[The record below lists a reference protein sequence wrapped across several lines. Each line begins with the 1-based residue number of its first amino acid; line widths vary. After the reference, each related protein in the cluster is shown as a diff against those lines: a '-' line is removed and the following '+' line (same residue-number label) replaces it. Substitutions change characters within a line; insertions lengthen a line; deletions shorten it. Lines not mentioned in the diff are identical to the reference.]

1 MQTDSATTRDP
12 AGFRFGIEHEVAFLN
27 REHRFADFTCT
38 RFDDFQQIV
47 EMLPAYADDET
58 QLRVGDAG
66 IKSKRWY
73 VEGFER
79 FADSPQPVDCV
90 PKGIE
95 IRTTIHRSI
104 AGAVAELNDSLA
116 LLRKA
121 AAAFGF
127 TRVGVSFN
135 PYQTAFAPRPALN
148 AYELARRTASPEEQT
163 AEIPMLTYG
172 PDLNLSHIG
181 FGPRELVDAARKLTA
196 YSPYLV
202 PFSFCSPFYG
212 GRLWDGLSPRTFV
225 RTGARPAALG
235 FVADAR
241 TVVTTTPSLT
251 KVARLPAEVG
261 RIEFKAFDSCM
272 EPAGYAPLLALLKGL
287 LLEDSLPARADV
299 PDRGLHQLS
308 ARKAFADDVI
318 ARGARSALRAA
329 DRALG
334 CDPDRALLV
343 TLWECLE
350 RRRTP
355 AHALIERFQT
365 VGALDLLLQEL
376 AAMP

>member
-1 MQTDSATTRDP
+1 MPTDND
-12 AGFRFGIEHEVAFLN
+12 GFRFGIEHEVAFLD
-27 REHRFADFTCT
+27 RHQRFADFTCT

-104 AGAVAELNDSLA
+104 AGAIAELSDSLA

-135 PYQTAFAPRPALN
+135 PFQTAFVPRPALN
-148 AYELARRTASPEEQT
+148 DYELARRTASPEEQT

-172 PDLNLSHIG
+172 PDLNLSHTG
-181 FGPRELVDAARKLTA
+181 FGTSELVDAARKLTA
-196 YSPYLV
+196 HSPYLV
-202 PFSFCSPFYG
+202 PFSFGSPFYG
-212 GRLWDGLSPRTFV
+212 GCLWDGLSPRTFV
-225 RTGARPAALG
+225 RTGLRPAALA
-235 FVADAR
+235 FVADASA
-241 TVVTTTPSLT
+241 VVSATPSLT

-272 EPAGYAPLLALLKGL
+272 DPADYAPLLALLKGL
-287 LLEDSLPARADV
+287 LLDDTLTARADV
-299 PDRGLHQLS
+299 PDRRLHQRS
-308 ARKAFADDVI
+308 ARMGFDDNEI
-318 ARGARSALRAA
+318 ARGTHMVLHAV
-329 DRALG
+329 DRALRD
-334 CDPDRALLV
+334 DPDRGLLV
-343 TLWECLE
+343 TLWEGLE

-355 AHALIERFQT
+355 AHHLIERYGA
-365 VGALDLLLQEL
+365 VGGLDPLLQDL
-376 AAMP
+376 AALP